1 MPAQTSEAILSL
13 CMRKLNRGDEMVK
26 IASDAKIS
34 AWTIYRA
41 KANLRRSGNVVQW
54 PHGVGRPSVLD
65 HIIINISKFLLNLIF
80 N

>member
-1 MPAQTSEAILSL
+1 M
-13 CMRKLNRGDEMVK
+13 GK

-34 AWTIYRA
+34 ARTIYRA
-41 KANLRRSGNVVQW
+41 KANLRRSGNVVQR

-65 HIIINISKFLLNLIF
+65 HDMINVSIFLLNYLIF